1 MLTLDPF
8 YPIVPDTAWLKRLL
22 PKGIKLVQLR
32 IKDPAP
38 NALKAEIS
46 RAVELCKAYD
56 CQLVVNDY
64 WREAIAAGADF
75 VHLGQDDLKAA
86 DLPSIRQA
94 GIRIGISTHSEDEL
108 ATALRADP
116 DYVALGPIYP
126 TKLKAMP
133 WAPQGLERIKQWRG
147 QIACPLVAIGG
158 ITLKRVASVLAAN
171 ADSAAVITD
180 IVTSDD
186 PDRQTQNW
194 LLATQ
199 PWRDLS
205 TGLGKPGAA

>member
-1 MLTLDPF
+1 MLSLDPF
-8 YPIVPDTAWLKRLL
+8 YPIVPDTAWLERLL
-22 PKGIKLVQLR
+22 PQGIKLVQLR
-32 IKDPAP
+32 IKNAAP
-38 NALKAEIS
+38 DALEAEIS
-46 RAVELCKAYD
+46 RALEHCASYD

-86 DLPSIRQA
+86 DLTSIRKA
-94 GIRIGISTHSEDEL
+94 GMRIGISTHSEDEL
-108 ATALRADP
+108 ATALRSDP

-133 WAPQGLERIKQWRG
+133 WAPQGLERIEQWRRR
-147 QIACPLVAIGG
+147 IACPLVAIGG
-158 ITLKRVASVLAAN
+158 ITLDRVAGVLAAG

-180 IVTSDD
+180 IVTSED
-186 PDRQTQNW
+186 PERQIQNW
-194 LLATQ
+194 LRATQ

-205 TGLGKPGAA
+205 TGLVKPGAA